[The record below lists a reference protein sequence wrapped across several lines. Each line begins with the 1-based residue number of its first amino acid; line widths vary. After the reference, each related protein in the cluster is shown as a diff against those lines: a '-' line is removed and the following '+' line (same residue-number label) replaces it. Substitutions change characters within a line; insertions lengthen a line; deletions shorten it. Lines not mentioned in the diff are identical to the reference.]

1 MNTMSERIDLAALQS
16 LWSEFARLSQL
27 RALRSEADYDHAV
40 SLMDQ
45 LIATIGDDEQHPLA
59 GLLDLISDLVMLY
72 DREHFALFSPEANA

>member
-16 LWSEFARLSQL
+16 LWAEFSHISRL
-27 RALRSEADYDHAV
+27 RALRCETDYDHAV

-45 LIATIGDDEQHPLA
+45 LIDAIGEDEQHPLA

-72 DREHFALFSPEANA
+72 DRKHFALFSAESKA